1 MLMSDERTAWVVPQ
15 ASPSKSTYHTD
26 PDCFNVTDR
35 HVEKSLAFV
44 KRSRLSECSFCA
56 GTSAS
61 AHAGNT
67 QESPAREIRK
77 RHD

>member
-1 MLMSDERTAWVVPQ
+1 MSDERKAWVVPQ
-15 ASPSKSTYHTD
+15 ASPSKSKYHTD
-26 PDCFNVTDR
+26 PDCFNVTDA
-35 HVEKSLAFV
+35 HIAKSLEFV
-44 KRSRLSECSFCA
+44 KRTRLSECAYCA

-61 AHAGNT
+61 AHAGNS